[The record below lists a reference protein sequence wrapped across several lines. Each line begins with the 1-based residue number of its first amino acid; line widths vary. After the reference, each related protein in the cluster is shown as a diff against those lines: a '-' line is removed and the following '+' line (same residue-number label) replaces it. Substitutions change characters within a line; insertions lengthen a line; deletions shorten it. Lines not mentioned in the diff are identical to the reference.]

1 MQALRMFNC
10 VLLKIAS
17 WGVIVSMAAIAIVIP
32 YEVFG
37 RYILSKMSMWSGE
50 FSQFSLVW
58 ASMMGGAVG
67 LKKGYQVGITTL
79 TDNLPPGPAKLV
91 QGAGLLAMLIFL
103 ALMTYYG
110 VNQMLMNIG
119 QVSSSIGI
127 SMSIPYAALPLGFS
141 IMFFITIEQTLIFLG
156 VSDTRREK

>member
-1 MQALRMFNC
+1 MFNC